1 VARKYPILMN
11 PKTKA
16 QDLKKVKAVT
26 QISLVLEEALM
37 LPQMRAQTMMERV
50 MKTLNPVSGTSTA

>member
-1 VARKYPILMN
+1 MN

-37 LPQMRAQTMMERV
+37 LPQMRALTMMERV